1 MRHIGFMG
9 GSSLVELG
17 TASEMLEFLD
27 FLNSKMEDN
36 ESIEISSRLYN
47 KYIKL
52 EQLEKMDSI
61 IKDIKLVLSPEEDKY
76 IKYLSG
82 METCIESAKMF
93 YNSWGIYQPLKVA
106 VTDAPYYI
114 EDKNRPLEQYDVL
127 KPNESPFW
135 LRQ

>member
-17 TASEMLEFLD
+17 TASEMIEFLD
-27 FLNSKMEDN
+27 FFNKKMEDHEN
-36 ESIEISSRLYN
+36 NEISSRLYN

-52 EQLEKMDSI
+52 EQLEKLDSI
-61 IKDIKLVLSPEEDKY
+61 VKDIKLALSPDEDKY
-76 IKYLSG
+76 LKYLSG
-82 METCIESAKMF
+82 IELCIESAKTF
-93 YNSWGIYQPLKVA
+93 YNSWGIYQPLKIT

-114 EDKNRPLEQYDVL
+114 EDKNRPLEQYDIL

-135 LRQ
+135 LR

>member
-1 MRHIGFMG
+1 MG

>member
-1 MRHIGFMG
+1 MKHIGFMG

-17 TASEMLEFLD
+17 TASEMIDFLD
-27 FLNSKMEDN
+27 FLNTKMEDH
-36 ESIEISSRLYN
+36 ESNEISSRLYN
-47 KYIKL
+47 KYIKF
-52 EQLEKMDSI
+52 EQLEKLDSI
-61 IKDIKLVLSPEEDKY
+61 VKDIKLVLSSDEDKY

-82 METCIESAKMF
+82 IEMCIESAKIF

-135 LRQ
+135 LR